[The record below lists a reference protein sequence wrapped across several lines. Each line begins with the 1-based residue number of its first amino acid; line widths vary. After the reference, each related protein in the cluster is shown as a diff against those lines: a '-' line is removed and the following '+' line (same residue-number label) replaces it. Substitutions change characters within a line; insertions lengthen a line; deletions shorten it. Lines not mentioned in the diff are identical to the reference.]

1 MTLSPAGRGQGEGA
15 TRQALLHYLMK
26 LIKGTKIALKTL
38 GAHKMRTALAVI
50 GIVIGVSAVVLM
62 VAIGRGA
69 QEAVLKKIQGLG
81 TNLIIVTAGKVR
93 IIAGRPRQT
102 GNTTSL
108 TVRDAEALATESSV
122 VGGAAP
128 FQGKKY
134 LVKYGEA
141 STNTIVS
148 GTTPDFPDIRNFRP
162 ATGRFFTED
171 EVKASLRVAVLG
183 RTVVRNLFEDRAP
196 IGEMIRV
203 NNVPFEVIGVLE
215 EKGVNAIGQDD
226 DDQILIPITT
236 VMRRLMNVTYANNV
250 YVAARDAAHMDRAVS
265 DITSILRERHH
276 LKPGKEDDFSIQNQ
290 MDILRAEQETS
301 ETFTML
307 LGGIA
312 AVSLLVGGVGIL
324 AIMLISIKE
333 RIKEIGLRRALGARK
348 KDVLLQFLM
357 EALVLSLAGGII
369 GAVLGVLG
377 SLIVGWTTELPT
389 SVSVP
394 SVFIAFFFSAAIGL
408 FFGIYPARKAA
419 ELDPIYALR
428 SE

>member
-1 MTLSPAGRGQGEGA
+1 
-15 TRQALLHYLMK
+15 MK

-69 QEAVLKKIQGLG
+69 QEAVLKKIQSLG
-81 TNLIIVTAGKVR
+81 TNLIIITAGKVR
-93 IIAGRPRQT
+93 VIAGRPRQT
-102 GNTTSL
+102 GNITTL
-108 TVRDAEALATESSV
+108 TVRDAEALAAESSAIA
-122 VGGAAP
+122 GAAP
-128 FQGKKY
+128 FQGRKY

-141 STNTIVS
+141 STNTVVS

-162 ATGRFFTED
+162 GSGRFFTDD
-171 EVKASLRVAVLG
+171 EVKASMRVAVLG
-183 RTVVRNLFEDRAP
+183 KTVVNNLFEGRVP
-196 IGEMIRV
+196 LGEIIRI
-203 NNVPFEVIGVLE
+203 NNVPFEIIGVLE

-236 VMRRLMNVTYANNV
+236 VMHRLMNVIYVNNI
-250 YVAARDAAHMDRAVS
+250 YVAARNAAHMDKAVN
-265 DITSILRERHH
+265 DIASILRERHH
-276 LKPGKEDDFSIQNQ
+276 LRPGKEDDFSIQNQ

-301 ETFTML
+301 ETFTLL

-348 KDVLLQFLM
+348 MDILLQFLM
-357 EALVLSLAGGII
+357 EALVLSVAGGII
-369 GAVLGVLG
+369 GAAVGVAG
-377 SLIVGWTTELPT
+377 SLVVGWTTELPT
-389 SVSVP
+389 SVSLL
-394 SVFIAFFFSAAIGL
+394 SVATAFLFSATIGL

-419 ELDPIYALR
+419 ELDPIHALR

>member
-1 MTLSPAGRGQGEGA
+1 
-15 TRQALLHYLMK
+15 MK
-26 LIKGTKIALKTL
+26 LIKGTQIALKTL
-38 GAHKMRTALAVI
+38 SAHKMRTALAVI

-108 TVRDAEALATESSV
+108 TVRDAEALASESAAIAK
-122 VGGAAP
+122 AAP

-134 LVKYGEA
+134 LIKYGEA
-141 STNTIVS
+141 SANTVVS
-148 GTTPDFPDIRNFRP
+148 GTTPEFPDIRNFRP
-162 ATGRFFTED
+162 GSGRFFTDE
-171 EVKASLRVAVLG
+171 EVKASMRVAVLG
-183 RTVVRNLFEDRAP
+183 RTVVRNLFEDRSA
-196 IGEMIRV
+196 IGEMVRI
-203 NNVPFEVIGVLE
+203 NNVPFEVIGILE
-215 EKGVNAIGQDD
+215 EKGINAIGQDD

-236 VMRRLMNVTYANNV
+236 AMRRLMNVTYVNNV
-250 YVAARDAAHMDRAVS
+250 YIAARDVSLMDKAVA
-265 DITSILRERHH
+265 DIASILRERHR

-312 AVSLLVGGVGIL
+312 AISLLVGGVGIL

-333 RIKEIGLRRALGARK
+333 RVREIGLRRALGARK
-348 KDVLLQFLM
+348 KDILLQFLM

-369 GAVLGVLG
+369 GAMLGIAG
-377 SLIVGWTTELPT
+377 SLITGWTTELPT
-389 SVSVP
+389 SVSVL
-394 SVFIAFFFSAAIGL
+394 SVVVAFLFSAAIGL

-419 ELDPIYALR
+419 EFDPIVSLR

>member
-1 MTLSPAGRGQGEGA
+1 
-15 TRQALLHYLMK
+15 MK

-38 GAHKMRTALAVI
+38 GVHKMRTALAVI

-69 QEAVLKKIQGLG
+69 QEAVLRKIQGLG

-108 TVRDAEALATESSV
+108 TVRDAEALAAESTAIA
-122 VGGAAP
+122 GAAP
-128 FQGKKY
+128 LQGKKY

-141 STNTIVS
+141 SANTIIS
-148 GTTPDFPDIRNFRP
+148 GTTPEFSDIRNFRP
-162 ATGRFFTED
+162 AVGRFFNDD
-171 EVKASLRVAVLG
+171 EVKGAQRVAVVG
-183 RTVVRNLFEDRAP
+183 KTVIRNLFEDRAAL
-196 IGEMIRV
+196 GETIRI

-226 DDQILIPITT
+226 DDQIIIPITT
-236 VMRRLMNVTYANNV
+236 VMHRLMNVIYANNIYIAV
-250 YVAARDAAHMDRAVS
+250 RNETLMARAVA
-265 DITSILRERHH
+265 DIASILRERHH

-290 MDILRAEQETS
+290 MDIVRAEQETS

-312 AVSLLVGGVGIL
+312 AISLIVGGVGIL

-333 RIKEIGLRRALGARK
+333 RVKEIGLRRAVGARR
-348 KDVLLQFLM
+348 KDILLQFLI
-357 EALVLSLAGGII
+357 EALVLSVAGGII
-369 GAVLGVLG
+369 GAVLGVAG
-377 SLIVGWTTELPT
+377 SLIVGWTSDLPT
-389 SVSVP
+389 SVSVL
-394 SVFIAFFFSAAIGL
+394 SVVAAFLFSAAIGL
-408 FFGIYPARKAA
+408 FFGIYPAKKAA

>member
-1 MTLSPAGRGQGEGA
+1 
-15 TRQALLHYLMK
+15 MK
-26 LIKGTKIALKTL
+26 ILKGTRIALKTL

-108 TVRDAEALATESSV
+108 TVRDAEALASESSAIAS
-122 VGGAAP
+122 AAP
-128 FQGKKY
+128 LQGRKF
-134 LVKYGEA
+134 LVKYEDA
-141 STNTIVS
+141 SANTMVS
-148 GTTPDFPDIRNFRP
+148 GTTPDFPEIRNFKPSR
-162 ATGRFFTED
+162 GRFFTED
-171 EVKASLRVAVLG
+171 EVKASMRVAVVG
-183 RTVVRNLFEDRAP
+183 RTVINNLFEGRDA
-196 IGEMIRV
+196 IGETLRI
-203 NNVPFEVIGVLE
+203 NNVPFEVIGILE

-236 VMRRLMNVTYANNV
+236 VMRRLMNVIYVNNV
-250 YVAARDAAHMDRAVS
+250 YVAARDASLMDKAVA
-265 DITSILRERHH
+265 DIGSILRERHH
-276 LKPGKEDDFSIQNQ
+276 LKAGRDDDFSIQNQ

-312 AVSLLVGGVGIL
+312 AISLIVGGVGIF

-333 RIKEIGLRRALGARK
+333 RTREIGLRRALGARK
-348 KDVLLQFLM
+348 KDILLQFLM

-369 GAVLGVLG
+369 GAMIGIAG

-389 SVSVP
+389 SVSGP
-394 SVFIAFFFSAAIGL
+394 SVVVAFLFSAAIGL
-408 FFGIYPARKAA
+408 FFGIYPAKKAA
-419 ELDPIYALR
+419 EFDPIHALR

>member
-1 MTLSPAGRGQGEGA
+1 
-15 TRQALLHYLMK
+15 MK
-26 LIKGTKIALKTL
+26 LIKGTRIALKTL

-69 QEAVLKKIQGLG
+69 QESVLKKIQGLG

-108 TVRDAEALATESSV
+108 TVRDAEALASESS
-122 VGGAAP
+122 AIADTAP
-128 FQGKKY
+128 FQGRKY

-148 GTTPDFPDIRNFRP
+148 GTTPDFPEIRNFRP
-162 ATGRFFTED
+162 AAGRFFTDD
-171 EVKASLRVAVLG
+171 EVKASMRVAVLG
-183 RTVVRNLFEDRAP
+183 RTVVRNLFEDRAV
-196 IGEMIRV
+196 IGETIRIK
-203 NNVPFEVIGVLE
+203 NVPFEVIGVLE

-226 DDQILIPITT
+226 DDQILVPITT
-236 VMRRLMNVTYANNV
+236 VMHRLMNVIYVNSV
-250 YVAARDAAHMDRAVS
+250 YVAARDVSLMDKAVN
-265 DITSILRERHH
+265 DIGAILRERHH
-276 LKPGKEDDFSIQNQ
+276 LKPGKDDDFSIQNQ

-312 AVSLLVGGVGIL
+312 AISLLVGGVGIL

-333 RIKEIGLRRALGARK
+333 RTREIGLRRAVGARR
-348 KDVLLQFLM
+348 KDILLQFLM
-357 EALVLSLAGGII
+357 EALVLSIAGGII
-369 GAVLGVLG
+369 GVAIGIAG
-377 SLIVGWTTELPT
+377 SVITGWTTELPT
-389 SVSVP
+389 SVSAL
-394 SVFIAFFFSAAIGL
+394 SVIVAFLFSAAIGL
-408 FFGIYPARKAA
+408 FFGIYPAKKAA
-419 ELDPIYALR
+419 ELDPIHALR

>member
-1 MTLSPAGRGQGEGA
+1 
-15 TRQALLHYLMK
+15 MK

-102 GNTTSL
+102 GNTTTL
-108 TVRDAEALATESSV
+108 TVRDAEALASESSAIS
-122 VGGAAP
+122 GAAP

-162 ATGRFFTED
+162 AIGRFFTED
-171 EVKASLRVAVLG
+171 EGKASLRVAVLG
-183 RTVVRNLFEDRAP
+183 RTVVRNLFADRAP
-196 IGEMIRV
+196 VGETIRI
-203 NNVPFEVIGVLE
+203 NNVPFEIIGVLE

-226 DDQILIPITT
+226 DDQILVPITT
-236 VMRRLMNVTYANNV
+236 VMRRLMNVIYVNNV
-250 YVAARDAAHMDRAVS
+250 YVAARDVSLMDKAVA
-265 DITSILRERHH
+265 DIASILRERHH
-276 LKPGKEDDFSIQNQ
+276 LKPGREDDFSIQNQ

-312 AVSLLVGGVGIL
+312 AISLLVGGVGIL

-333 RIKEIGLRRALGARK
+333 RTREVGLRRALGARK
-348 KDVLLQFLM
+348 RDILLQFLM

-369 GAVLGVLG
+369 GAAIGIVG

-389 SVSVP
+389 SVSIL

-419 ELDPIYALR
+419 ELDPIHALR

>member
-1 MTLSPAGRGQGEGA
+1 
-15 TRQALLHYLMK
+15 MK
-26 LIKGTKIALKTL
+26 LIKGTRIALKTL

-108 TVRDAEALATESSV
+108 TVRDAEALASESSAIAGTSPV
-122 VGGAAP
+122 
-128 FQGKKY
+128 QGKKY
-134 LVKYGEA
+134 LVKYGDA

-148 GTTPDFPDIRNFRP
+148 GTTPEFPYIRNFRP
-162 ATGRFFTED
+162 AMGRFFTDD

-183 RTVVRNLFEDRAP
+183 KTVVRNLFEERAS
-196 IGEMIRV
+196 IGETIRI

-226 DDQILIPITT
+226 DDQVLIPITT
-236 VMRRLMNVTYANNV
+236 VMRRLMNVIYVNNV
-250 YVAARDAAHMDRAVS
+250 YIAARDVSLMDKVAA
-265 DITSILRERHH
+265 DIASILRERHH

-312 AVSLLVGGVGIL
+312 AISLLVGGVGIL

-333 RIKEIGLRRALGARK
+333 RIKEIGLRRALGARR
-348 KDVLLQFLM
+348 KDILLQFLM
-357 EALVLSLAGGII
+357 EALVLSIAGGII
-369 GAVLGVLG
+369 GAALGVAG
-377 SLIVGWTTELPT
+377 SLIVGWATELPT
-389 SVSVP
+389 RVSVL
-394 SVFIAFFFSAAIGL
+394 SVVVAFLFSAAIGL

-419 ELDPIYALR
+419 ELDPIHALR

>member
-1 MTLSPAGRGQGEGA
+1 
-15 TRQALLHYLMK
+15 MK

-108 TVRDAEALATESSV
+108 TVRDAEALAAESSAIAS
-122 VGGAAP
+122 AAP

-134 LVKYGEA
+134 LVKYGES

-148 GTTPDFPDIRNFRP
+148 GTTPDFSEIRNFRP
-162 ATGRFFTED
+162 AVGRYFTDD
-171 EVKASLRVAVLG
+171 EVKASVRVAVLG
-183 RTVVRNLFEDRAP
+183 GTVVRNLFEDRAV
-196 IGEMIRV
+196 IGETIRI
-203 NNVPFEVIGVLE
+203 NNVLFEIIGVLE
-215 EKGVNAIGQDD
+215 EKGINAVGQDD

-236 VMRRLMNVTYANNV
+236 VMHRLMNVIYVNSV
-250 YVAARDAAHMDRAVS
+250 YVAARDGTLMDKAVS
-265 DITSILRERHH
+265 DIGAILRERHR

-312 AVSLLVGGVGIL
+312 AISLLVGGVGIL

-333 RIKEIGLRRALGARK
+333 RTKEIGLRRALGARK
-348 KDVLLQFLM
+348 KDILLQFLM

-369 GAVLGVLG
+369 GAAFGVLG

-389 SVSVP
+389 SVSGL
-394 SVFIAFFFSAAIGL
+394 SVIVAFLFSAAIGL
-408 FFGIYPARKAA
+408 FFGIYPAKKAA
-419 ELDPIYALR
+419 EFDPIHALR

>member
-1 MTLSPAGRGQGEGA
+1 VHPLPFVGEGWGEGEFV
-15 TRQALLHYLMK
+15 MK
-26 LIKGTKIALKTL
+26 IIKGTKIALKTL

-93 IIAGRPRQT
+93 IVAGRPRQT

-108 TVRDAEALATESSV
+108 TVRDAEAIVSEVSAIA
-122 VGGAAP
+122 GAAP

-148 GTTPDFPDIRNFRP
+148 GTTPDFTDIRNFRP
-162 ATGRFFTED
+162 VSGRFFTED

-183 RTVVRNLFEDRAP
+183 KTVVNNLFNGRAP
-196 IGEMIRV
+196 IGETIRV

-226 DDQILIPITT
+226 DDQLLVPITT
-236 VMRRLMNVTYANNV
+236 VMHRLMNVIYVNNV
-250 YVAARDAAHMDRAVS
+250 YVAARDVSLMDKAVA
-265 DITSILRERHH
+265 DIASILRERHH
-276 LKPGKEDDFSIQNQ
+276 VRPGKEDDFSIQNQ

-301 ETFTML
+301 ETFTLL

-312 AVSLLVGGVGIL
+312 AISLLVGGVGIF

-333 RIKEIGLRRALGARK
+333 RTKEIGLRRALGARK
-348 KDVLLQFLM
+348 KDILLQFLL

-369 GAVLGVLG
+369 GAMIGVLG
-377 SLIVGWTTELPT
+377 SFITRWTTELPT
-389 SVSVP
+389 SVSGL
-394 SVFIAFFFSAAIGL
+394 SVVVAFLFSAAIGM
-408 FFGIYPARKAA
+408 FFGIYPARQAA
-419 ELDPIYALR
+419 ELDPIHALR

>member
-1 MTLSPAGRGQGEGA
+1 
-15 TRQALLHYLMK
+15 MK
-26 LIKGTKIALKTL
+26 LIKGTRIALKTL

-69 QEAVLKKIQGLG
+69 QESVLKKIQGLG

-93 IIAGRPRQT
+93 VIAGRPRQT

-108 TVRDAEALATESSV
+108 TVRDAEALASESSAIAS
-122 VGGAAP
+122 AAP

-134 LVKYGEA
+134 LVKYSEA

-148 GTTPDFPDIRNFRP
+148 GTTPEFPDIRNFRP
-162 ATGRFFTED
+162 GAGRFFTDD
-171 EVKASLRVAVLG
+171 EVKASMRVAVLG
-183 RTVVRNLFEDRAP
+183 KTVVRNLFEDHVP
-196 IGEMIRV
+196 IGETVRI

-236 VMRRLMNVTYANNV
+236 VMHRLMNVIYVNNV
-250 YVAARDAAHMDRAVS
+250 YVAARDASLMDKAVG
-265 DITSILRERHH
+265 DIASILRERHR
-276 LKPGKEDDFSIQNQ
+276 LKPGKDDDFSIQNQ

-312 AVSLLVGGVGIL
+312 AISLLVGGVGIL

-333 RIKEIGLRRALGARK
+333 RTKEIGLRRALGARK
-348 KDVLLQFLM
+348 KDIVLQFLM

-369 GAVLGVLG
+369 GVVLGVMG
-377 SLIVGWTTELPT
+377 SLIVGWTSELPT
-389 SVSVP
+389 SVSAA
-394 SVFIAFFFSAAIGL
+394 SVFTAFFFSAAIGL
-408 FFGIYPARKAA
+408 FFGIYPAKKAA

>member
-1 MTLSPAGRGQGEGA
+1 
-15 TRQALLHYLMK
+15 MK
-26 LIKGTKIALKTL
+26 LLKGTKIALKTL

-102 GNTTSL
+102 GNITSL
-108 TVRDAEALATESSV
+108 TVRDAEALADESSAI
-122 VGGAAP
+122 GGAAP
-128 FQGKKY
+128 LQGKKY

-141 STNTIVS
+141 STNTVVS
-148 GTTPDFPDIRNFRP
+148 GTTSKFSGIRNFRP
-162 ATGRFFTED
+162 AMGRFFTED
-171 EVKASLRVAVLG
+171 EVKASMRVAVLG
-183 RTVVRNLFEDRAP
+183 RTIVRNLFEDRAV
-196 IGEMIRV
+196 IGEMIRI

-236 VMRRLMNVTYANNV
+236 VMRRLMNVIYVNNV
-250 YVAARDAAHMDRAVS
+250 YIAARDVSLMDKAVA

-333 RIKEIGLRRALGARK
+333 RVKEIGLRRAVGARR
-348 KDVLLQFLM
+348 KDILLQFLI
-357 EALVLSLAGGII
+357 EALVLSVAGGLI
-369 GAVLGVLG
+369 GIVFGVSG
-377 SLIVGWTTELPT
+377 SFVVGWTTELPT
-389 SVSVP
+389 SVSALSIIV
-394 SVFIAFFFSAAIGL
+394 AFLFSAAVGL

>member
-1 MTLSPAGRGQGEGA
+1 
-15 TRQALLHYLMK
+15 MK
-26 LIKGTKIALKTL
+26 LIKGTRIALHVL
-38 GAHKMRTALAVI
+38 GSHKMRTALAVI

-69 QEAVLKKIQGLG
+69 QDAVLKKIEGLG

-108 TVRDAEALATESSV
+108 MVRDAEALATESSAIA
-122 VGGAAP
+122 GAVP

-141 STNTIVS
+141 SSNTTIS
-148 GTTPDFPDIRNFRP
+148 GTTPDFPEIRNFRP
-162 ATGRFFTED
+162 GLGRFFTEED
-171 EVKASLRVAVLG
+171 VKVAMRVAVLG
-183 RTVVRNLFEDRAP
+183 KTVVRNLFEDRAA
-196 IGEMIRV
+196 IGEMIRI

-215 EKGVNAIGQDD
+215 EKGVNAVGQDD

-236 VMRRLMNVTYANNV
+236 VMRRLMNVIYVNNV
-250 YVAARDAAHMDRAVS
+250 YVTVRDVSLMDKAVA
-265 DITSILRERHH
+265 DIALILRERHH
-276 LKPGKEDDFSIQNQ
+276 LKPGKDDDFSIQNQ

-312 AVSLLVGGVGIL
+312 AISLLVGGVGIL

-333 RIKEIGLRRALGARK
+333 RTKEIGLRRALGARK
-348 KDVLLQFLM
+348 KDILLQFIM
-357 EALVLSLAGGII
+357 EALVLSIAGGII
-369 GAVLGVLG
+369 GAVIGVLG

-389 SVSVP
+389 SVSGL
-394 SVFIAFFFSAAIGL
+394 SVVVAFLFSVAIGL

-419 ELDPIYALR
+419 ELDPIHALR

>member
-1 MTLSPAGRGQGEGA
+1 
-15 TRQALLHYLMK
+15 MK
-26 LIKGTKIALKTL
+26 VIKGTKIALKTL

-69 QEAVLKKIQGLG
+69 QEAILKKIQGLG

-108 TVRDAEALATESSV
+108 TVRDAEALAAESTAIAN
-122 VGGAAP
+122 AAP

-134 LVKYGEA
+134 LIKYGEA

-148 GTTPDFPDIRNFRP
+148 GTTPDFPNIRNFRP

-183 RTVVRNLFEDRAP
+183 RTVVRNLFEDRAV
-196 IGEMIRV
+196 IGETIRI

-236 VMRRLMNVTYANNV
+236 VMHRLMNVIYVNNV
-250 YVAARDAAHMDRAVS
+250 YVAARDVSLMDKAVS
-265 DITSILRERHH
+265 DIGAILRERHH

-312 AVSLLVGGVGIL
+312 AISLLVGGVGIL

-333 RIKEIGLRRALGARK
+333 RTQEVGLRRALGARK
-348 KDVLLQFLM
+348 KDILLQFLM
-357 EALVLSLAGGII
+357 EALVLSLAGGLM
-369 GAVLGVLG
+369 GAALGVLG

-389 SVSVP
+389 SVSGL
-394 SVFIAFFFSAAIGL
+394 SVVIAFLFSAAIGL
-408 FFGIYPARKAA
+408 FFGIYPAKKAA
-419 ELDPIYALR
+419 EFDPIHALR

>member
-1 MTLSPAGRGQGEGA
+1 
-15 TRQALLHYLMK
+15 MK
-26 LIKGTKIALKTL
+26 LLKGTKIALKTL
-38 GAHKMRTALAVI
+38 GVHKMRTALAVI

-69 QEAVLKKIQGLG
+69 QAAVLKKIQGLG

-93 IIAGRPRQT
+93 IIAGRPRQI
-102 GNTTSL
+102 GNITTL
-108 TVRDAEALATESSV
+108 TVRDAEALASESSAI
-122 VGGAAP
+122 VGTAS
-128 FQGKKY
+128 FQGKKF
-134 LVKYGEA
+134 LVKYEEA
-141 STNTIVS
+141 SANTVVS
-148 GTTPDFPDIRNFRP
+148 GTTPDFPDIRNIRP
-162 ATGRFFTED
+162 GLGRFFTDD
-171 EVKASLRVAVLG
+171 EVKASMRVAVLG
-183 RTVVRNLFEDRAP
+183 KTVVNNLFESRVP
-196 IGEMIRV
+196 LGEIIRI

-226 DDQILIPITT
+226 DDLILIPIST
-236 VMRRLMNVTYANNV
+236 VMHRLMNVIYVNNI
-250 YVAARDAAHMDRAVS
+250 YVAASDAAHMDKAAS

-276 LKPGKEDDFSIQNQ
+276 LKSGKDDDFSIQNQ

-357 EALVLSLAGGII
+357 EALVLSIVGGLL

-377 SLIVGWTTELPT
+377 SLIIGWTSELPT

-408 FFGIYPARKAA
+408 FFGIYPAKKAA

>member
-1 MTLSPAGRGQGEGA
+1 
-15 TRQALLHYLMK
+15 MK
-26 LIKGTKIALKTL
+26 VLKGTKIALKTL
-38 GAHKMRTALAVI
+38 GAHKMRTTLAVI
-50 GIVIGVSAVVLM
+50 GIVIGVSAVILM

-69 QEAVLKKIQGLG
+69 QESVLKKIQGLG

-108 TVRDAEALATESSV
+108 TVRDAEALAAESSAIAA
-122 VGGAAP
+122 AAP

-134 LVKYGEA
+134 LVKYGDA
-141 STNTIVS
+141 SANTIVS
-148 GTTPDFPDIRNFRP
+148 GTSPEFPEVRNFLP
-162 ATGRFFTED
+162 TAGRFFNDD
-171 EVKASLRVAVLG
+171 EVKAAMRVAVLG
-183 RTVVRNLFEDRAP
+183 RTVVRNLFEDRNP
-196 IGEMIRV
+196 LGETIRI
-203 NNVPFEVIGVLE
+203 NNVPFEVIGILE

-236 VMRRLMNVTYANNV
+236 IMRRLMNVIYVNNI
-250 YVAARDAAHMDRAVS
+250 YIAARDVSLMDKAVE
-265 DITSILRERHH
+265 DITSVLRERHH
-276 LKPGKEDDFSIQNQ
+276 VKPGKEDDFSIQNQ

-312 AVSLLVGGVGIL
+312 AISLLVGGVGIL

-333 RIKEIGLRRALGARK
+333 RTGEIGLRRALGARK
-348 KDVLLQFLM
+348 KDILLQFLM

-369 GAVLGVLG
+369 GIVIGVSG
-377 SLIVGWTTELPT
+377 SFIARWTTELPT
-389 SVSVP
+389 SVSAL
-394 SVFIAFFFSAAIGL
+394 SVVAAFLFSAAIGL
-408 FFGIYPARKAA
+408 FFGIYPAKKAA
-419 ELDPIYALR
+419 EFDPIHALR

>member
-1 MTLSPAGRGQGEGA
+1 
-15 TRQALLHYLMK
+15 MK

-69 QEAVLKKIQGLG
+69 QESVLKKIQGLG

-108 TVRDAEALATESSV
+108 TVRDAETLAAESTAIA
-122 VGGAAP
+122 GAAP
-128 FQGKKY
+128 FQGRKY

-148 GTTPDFPDIRNFRP
+148 GTTPEFTDIRNFRP
-162 ATGRFFTED
+162 AIGRFFNED
-171 EVKASLRVAVLG
+171 EVKGAMRVAVVG
-183 RTVVRNLFEDRAP
+183 KTVIRNLFEDRAAL
-196 IGEMIRV
+196 GETIRI
-203 NNVPFEVIGVLE
+203 NNAPFEVIGVLE

-226 DDQILIPITT
+226 DDQIIIPITT
-236 VMRRLMNVTYANNV
+236 VMHRLMNVIYVNNV
-250 YVAARDAAHMDRAVS
+250 YIAARNEMLMDRAVA
-265 DITSILRERHH
+265 DIASILRERHH
-276 LKPGKEDDFSIQNQ
+276 LKQGKDDDFSIQNQ
-290 MDILRAEQETS
+290 MDIVRAERETS

-333 RIKEIGLRRALGARK
+333 RVKEIGLRRAVGARR
-348 KDVLLQFLM
+348 KDILLQFLI
-357 EALVLSLAGGII
+357 EALVLSVAGGMI
-369 GAVLGVLG
+369 GAVLGVAG
-377 SLIVGWTTELPT
+377 SLIVGWTSDLPT
-389 SVSVP
+389 SVSVL
-394 SVFIAFFFSAAIGL
+394 SVAVAFIFSAAIGL
-408 FFGIYPARKAA
+408 FFGIYPAKKAA
-419 ELDPIYALR
+419 EYDPIHALR